1 MVEGMEHID
10 DLIGKVLAGEA
21 AADEKQQVEEWLRAS
36 ESNRKYFDQVKTIF
50 DKAASNTLQQQFATD
65 IAWANVKRKLNEK
78 EGRSFKINHSPYW
91 STLKIA
97 ASILILISVGI
108 GAYQYL
114 TPEIETVAVVS
125 DATTIQDTLP
135 DGSTAFLNKRSEL
148 SYEYNPHKKTRRVKL
163 KGEAYFDVKHEE
175 EKPFIIETE
184 EVLIKD
190 LGTTF
195 NVKAYP
201 ESNNVEVIVE
211 SGEVQIYTLSDNGI
225 TLKAGEKGF
234 YDKTLKSFSKIEKID
249 TNGLAYKTK
258 VFSFNNT
265 DLQSV
270 VQMLN
275 AIYDS
280 RITLA
285 NKALNSCHVTVNFNN
300 DNLDLVVEILA
311 ETLNLKVT
319 RSKDEIILDGTGCK

>member
-21 AADEKQQVEEWLRAS
+21 AAHEKQQVEEWLRAS

-50 DKAASNTLQQQFATD
+50 DKAASNTLQQQFDTD
-65 IAWANVKRKLNEK
+65 IAWAKVKRKLNEK

-148 SYEYNPHKKTRRVKL
+148 SYEYNPLKKTRKVKL
-163 KGEAYFDVKHEE
+163 KGEAYFDVKHEA

-285 NKALNSCHVTVNFNN
+285 NKSLNSCHVTVNFNN